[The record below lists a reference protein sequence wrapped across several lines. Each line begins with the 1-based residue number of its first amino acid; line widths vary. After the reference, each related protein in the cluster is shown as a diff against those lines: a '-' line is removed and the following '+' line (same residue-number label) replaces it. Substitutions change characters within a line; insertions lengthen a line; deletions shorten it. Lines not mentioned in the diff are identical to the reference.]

1 MQLRRSVAAMAE
13 QFIQI
18 MQERIEYMAL
28 ITDNTVAERLGPKQC
43 KIGAEADNT
52 VAERLGP

>member
-1 MQLRRSVAAMAE
+1 MAE

-28 ITDNTVAERLGPKQC
+28 M
-43 KIGAEADNT
+43 ADNT
-52 VAERLGP
+52 VAESLPTFLESVKDCYTNIYIYMYVYVYL